1 MSQWEHE
8 KQEERERVSVRY
20 QLFPVL
26 VTFSVQHQSSG
37 FTSFNNLLIRKF
49 SLHITPLWLLSQ
61 SRVFPAPLC
70 VRSWRWTR
78 QPGHQ
83 TLLVRSA
90 CLKELDAKG
99 FFPGLCSNFKC
110 EFSSCR
116 FPYELKKKPN
126 KPRNPFAVFR
136 NLETATGKQSSLSC
150 PAGLGWICCKMTPAA
165 LQYP

>member
-37 FTSFNNLLIRKF
+37 STSFNNLLIRKF

-61 SRVFPAPLC
+61 SRVFPATLC

-116 FPYELKKKPN
+116 FPYELKKKKN

-136 NLETATGKQSSLSC
+136 NLETATGKQ
-150 PAGLGWICCKMTPAA
+150 
-165 LQYP
+165 